1 MSYTFDWS
9 NPEMN
14 SPVLN
19 SPRPCSHGVN
29 CTYNGAG
36 GCAFV
41 HPGEEGTGRRV
52 FPARITTVNGNQIW
66 QKATV
71 RLVNSGKKVDFYERR
86 RLKMSWP
93 EWCEYKG
100 TASSS
105 ASPSPSAPTESRVST
120 PVTDAM
126 LLAEKHKNQKA
137 HKQEIGNLLFVKVSE
152 NMLAA
157 KPMLMDDGC
166 FRENM
171 TAGKITGMFLEAMGI
186 PELLSLL
193 HDEDAL
199 GQRMLEA
206 CDVLLQHYDSI

>member
-1 MSYTFDWS
+1 MSYAFDWS

-29 CTYNGAG
+29 CTYNGQG

-100 TASSS
+100 ISSS
-105 ASPSPSAPTESRVST
+105 TESRVTT
-120 PVTDAM
+120 PVTDSM
-126 LLAEKHKNQKA
+126 LLAEKHKNQ
-137 HKQEIGNLLFVKVSE
+137 KQEIGNLLFVKVSE

-171 TAGKITGMFLEAMGI
+171 TAGKITGMFLEAMDI

-206 CDVLLQHYDSI
+206 CDVLLQHYDSM

>member
-1 MSYTFDWS
+1 MSYAFDWS

-29 CTYNGAG
+29 CTYNGQG

-93 EWCEYKG
+93 EWLEYKG
-100 TASSS
+100 IASTPPS
-105 ASPSPSAPTESRVST
+105 APSPSPSVDVQHERM
-120 PVTDAM
+120 TDSM
-126 LLAEKHKNQKA
+126 LLVKKNQNQ
-137 HKQEIGNLLFVKVSE
+137 KQEIGNLLFVKVSE

-206 CDVLLQHYDSI
+206 CDVLKEHYDTI

>member
-1 MSYTFDWS
+1 
-9 NPEMN
+9 MN

-29 CTYNGAG
+29 CTYNGQG

-93 EWCEYKG
+93 EWLEYKG
-100 TASSS
+100 IG
-105 ASPSPSAPTESRVST
+105 PSEDERVQ
-120 PVTDAM
+120 TDSM
-126 LLAEKHKNQKA
+126 LLVKKNQNQ
-137 HKQEIGNLLFVKVSE
+137 KQEIGNLLFVKVSE

-206 CDVLLQHYDSI
+206 CDVLKEHYDTI

>member
-1 MSYTFDWS
+1 MSYAFDWS
-9 NPEMN
+9 GEEMN

-29 CTYNGAG
+29 CTYNGQG

-41 HPGEEGTGRRV
+41 HPGEEGTGRRI
-52 FPARITTVNGNQIW
+52 FAARITTVNGNQIW

-93 EWCEYKG
+93 EWVEYKG
-100 TASSS
+100 LGPA
-105 ASPSPSAPTESRVST
+105 EQRMNT
-120 PVTDAM
+120 PPQVTDAM
-126 LLAEKHKNQKA
+126 LLIQKNQNQKAHKA

-152 NMLAA
+152 SL
-157 KPMLMDDGC
+157 KVGVPMLMDDGS

-171 TAGKITGMFLEAMGI
+171 TAGKITGMFLEAMDI

-206 CDVLLQHYDSI
+206 CDVLKESYDSI

>member
-1 MSYTFDWS
+1 MSYAFDWS

-29 CTYNGAG
+29 CTYNGQG

-100 TASSS
+100 LSSVP
-105 ASPSPSAPTESRVST
+105 AESRVTT
-120 PVTDAM
+120 PVTDSM
-126 LLAEKHKNQKA
+126 LLAEKHKKQ
-137 HKQEIGNLLFVKVSE
+137 KQEIGNLLFVKVSE

-171 TAGKITGMFLEAMGI
+171 TAGKITGMFLEAMDI

-206 CDVLLQHYDSI
+206 CDVLLQHYDSM